1 MAIPLIGIFLHLVS
15 LCSHYTKLCL
25 VVSSSDICCDD
36 RRHQDN
42 SPIFFFLATF
52 DSKMLSLVKP
62 KPKAMQ
68 FHSVEVCCKYFNGF
82 WYYFHSKTKHTERPF
97 ALTCLLILNEIMIG
111 RNVLRRILEK
121 FVLFS
126 RLNLE
131 LSTSV
136 KIVSTY
142 THCIDNNLLKLLG
155 PQP

>member
-1 MAIPLIGIFLHLVS
+1 MAIPLIGLFYVWYLCATMIQNCVS
-15 LCSHYTKLCL
+15 LWLLRLMFAAMIDDTKMTA
-25 VVSSSDICCDD
+25 
-36 RRHQDN
+36 
-42 SPIFFFLATF
+42 PFFFFLATF
-52 DSKMLSLVKP
+52 DNKMLSLV

-68 FHSVEVCCKYFNGF
+68 FHSVEVCGKYFNGF
-82 WYYFHSKTKHTERPF
+82 RYYSHSKTKRTEGPF
-97 ALTCLLILNEIMIG
+97 TLKCLLILNEIMIG

-136 KIVSTY
+136 KIFSTY
-142 THCIDNNLLKLLG
+142 THCIDNRLLKLLG